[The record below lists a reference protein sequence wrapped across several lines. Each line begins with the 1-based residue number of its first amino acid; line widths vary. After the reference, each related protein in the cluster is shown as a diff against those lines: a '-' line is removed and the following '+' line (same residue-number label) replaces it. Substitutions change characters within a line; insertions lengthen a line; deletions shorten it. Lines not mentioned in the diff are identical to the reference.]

1 MSTTPEPS
9 PTVVGW
15 REWVALPQAGVEW
28 IKAKIDT
35 GARSSAIH
43 AFDLEVF
50 DRDGA
55 EWVRFS
61 LHPWQK
67 SDEDR
72 VELSLPVLDRREVRS
87 SNGQVEQRYAVGLD
101 VTLAGRTITTVM
113 TLSNRDEMGF
123 RMLIGR
129 EALERGFLV
138 DSSRSYAGGRPRRAV
153 RRRNWGKDVVSEP
166 TSRLFTGGP
175 QGQPTSPTGGRPS
188 IGGTR
193 HR

>member
-1 MSTTPEPS
+1 MSSTRAHAPEPA

-15 REWVALPQAGVEW
+15 REWVALPQAEVAW
-28 IKAKIDT
+28 VKAKVDT
-35 GARSSAIH
+35 GARSSSIH
-43 AFDLEVF
+43 AFDLDVF
-50 DRDGA
+50 EQDGQ

-61 LHPWQK
+61 IHPWQK

-87 SNGQVEQRYAVGLD
+87 SNGQVELRYAVALD
-101 VTLAGRTITTVM
+101 VTLAGRTVTTVM

-138 DSSRSYAGGRPRRAV
+138 DSSVSYAGGRPRRAV
-153 RRRNWGKDVVSEP
+153 RRKNWG
-166 TSRLFTGGP
+166 R
-175 QGQPTSPTGGRPS
+175 
-188 IGGTR
+188 
-193 HR
+193 